1 MLTLAASENQLS
13 DMTVSWKTSKEGWF
27 TIHLLITDLYQLPR
41 FTWSFFN
48 RIGKVLL
55 SGSCLLKE
63 NLIFKIVKRAFFS
76 ALCHDKSLSVSI
88 PITLYQFFSTK
99 YMFWVHPR
107 SSCAPNSQS
116 AERKL
121 SVFVF
126 GYDSSPHVQYC
137 TVLHVLYVK

>member
-13 DMTVSWKTSKEGWF
+13 DMTVSCKTSKGGWF
-27 TIHLLITDLYQLPR
+27 TIHLLIIGLYQLHK
-41 FTWSFFN
+41 F

-63 NLIFKIVKRAFFS
+63 NIIFKIVKRAFFS
-76 ALCHDKSLSVSI
+76 ALSHDKSLSVSI
-88 PITLYQFFSTK
+88 PITLYQFFTK
-99 YMFWVHPR
+99 CMFWVHPR

-126 GYDSSPHVQYC
+126 GYYSSPHVQYSTTC